1 MNIVGDL
8 YHLLQGCMP
17 VNYSFQFI
25 TDLFQLMFSV
35 LLVVIFAGV
44 HSDY

>member
-8 YHLLQGCMP
+8 YHLLRGYMP

-25 TDLFQLMFSV
+25 TDLFQIMLSM
-35 LLVVIFAGV
+35 LLVVIFTGV
-44 HSDY
+44 YSNY